1 MTITT
6 AGPRPAGES
15 GPDGR
20 GAGGGGAPARDLWFP
35 LACYAT
41 GQLVLLGWWLALH
54 PGLMSPDTVSYVRHV
69 TTGPWIATHS
79 VAYDALLRLSLRV
92 AGDLSPVTL
101 LQTTAMSAALT
112 HLAGALRPYGPRRR
126 WLVAAVGCAALLPP
140 LGAFTVTMWK
150 DVPFTIC
157 VLLAAGTAARIA
169 ARPRAASRKGD
180 GAPNGGTVPESGM
193 APDGGTVP
201 DGGAAPDGGTAP
213 DGRRP
218 RGRAWDPRLAALGAE
233 LLGAGLFRNNG
244 FVVTLIA
251 AALLVPLLPVARR
264 WTAAVAAVAVA
275 VPPLL
280 TVTGY
285 PALGI
290 APPPR
295 VFAYQTVFGD
305 LAVAYA
311 ERPGLF
317 DRGQRELLTRIAP
330 IETWLRGAT
339 CHTVTRVYFDPDF
352 DGREAERH
360 VSEVMDL
367 WRDLLVRAPGV
378 ILDARLCR
386 AALAWRIGSTA
397 GDPGGELYRFSLR
410 DPVLPPAWEGTPV
423 AAVMRARPL
432 SEGLRTA
439 ALTALD
445 AAGAHRLEWL
455 LWRGALWCH
464 LCYAAAALARRR
476 TGNRTVAAVAAVICA
491 QQLCVLLT
499 NTAQDFRFMV
509 TPIIAGVL
517 LLPTLLREVRALLS
531 PR

>member
-15 GPDGR
+15 GPDG
-20 GAGGGGAPARDLWFP
+20 GGDGGGGTPARDRWFP

-69 TTGPWIATHS
+69 TTGPWTATHS

-92 AGDLSPVTL
+92 TGDLSPVTL
-101 LQTTAMSAALT
+101 LQTTAMSAALA
-112 HLAGALRPYGPRRR
+112 HLAGALGPYGPRRR

-157 VLLAAGTAARIA
+157 VLFAAGTAAGIA
-169 ARPRAASRKGD
+169 ARPRAGTRHGD
-180 GAPNGGTVPESGM
+180 GTPSG
-193 APDGGTVP
+193 A
-201 DGGAAPDGGTAP
+201 TAP
-213 DGRRP
+213 DGVPAPARPRP
-218 RGRAWDPRLAALGAE
+218 RGRGWDPRLAALGAE

-244 FVVTLIA
+244 FVVALIA
-251 AALLVPLLPVARR
+251 AVLLVPLLPVARR

-280 TVTGY
+280 MSTGY
-285 PALGI
+285 PALGV

-317 DRGQRELLTRIAP
+317 DRGQRELLTGIAP
-330 IETWLRGAT
+330 IDTWLRGAT
-339 CHTVTRVYFDPDF
+339 CHTVSRVYFDPDF
-352 DGREAERH
+352 DGREAERR

-367 WRDLLVRAPGV
+367 WRGLLVRAPGV

-386 AALAWRIGSTA
+386 AALAWQVGSTA
-397 GDPGGELYRFSLR
+397 GEPGGELYRFSLR
-410 DPVLPPAWEGTPV
+410 DPVLPPGWEGTPV
-423 AAVMRARPL
+423 AAVMRGRPL
-432 SEGLRTA
+432 SEGLRAA
-439 ALTALD
+439 ALSALD

-455 LWRGALWCH
+455 LWRGALWCY
-464 LCYAAAALARRR
+464 LCYATAALARRR
-476 TGNRTVAAVAAVICA
+476 TGSRAVAAVAAVVCA
-491 QQLCVLLT
+491 QQLGVLLT

-509 TPIIAGVL
+509 TPIIIGVL
-517 LLPTLLREVRALLS
+517 LVPTFLRETRALLS